1 MKIDIERLLCSLIEC
16 NTKSEHKYNWLADD
30 IITSLRDQGLIYK
43 DGQIIPKLRES
54 EDEKIRKEIIDFLE
68 LPHPQ
73 FVGKRDHEKWIAWLE
88 KQGKQKSIDNLTP
101 QEAMDIAVEKCFN
114 EQKPVDN
121 AEPKLNES
129 EDEKIRKVLV
139 GYFKGYKEVGT
150 IGAETFNG
158 IPTDNILAW
167 LEKQGS
173 EPNWCHHKVDL
184 SDCSEEYRKAYYDG
198 WNNCNMQHS
207 QCKSELEDVVKC
219 LINGMK
225 FYYEDN
231 EEATWGTEKFSMK
244 VKDILSWLEKQGEQ
258 KPNNHVQWSDEEEL
272 HIKELESLV
281 KKVWAI
287 AERENDKDTIR
298 EMSDLS
304 FFLKTLNPEKKG
316 EQRPNP
322 YSGTS
327 FEYNGHT
334 WGMCA
339 RDNGVEIL
347 IDGHLKGRVFAND
360 NNAKEM
366 FIKALE
372 RVEEENAK
380 GYKLT
385 DCDKNSW
392 WEDFKSYV
400 SCTFEQK
407 SADKIEPKFKQ
418 GEWIIFNGLILYV
431 DEVVQGYYRT
441 ISIGGIPNSYDW
453 DIDNA
458 ARLWTIQE
466 AKAGDVLAAK
476 SGNRIFLY
484 NGDCDLRHRPCA
496 YCGTYKGF
504 SEILFSKC
512 AIGNY
517 FTDEDVYPATKKQRD
532 LLFVKMKEAGY
543 EWDAETKEL
552 NKIEPFDKYEGLTD
566 FERTLADVCIGWIGE
581 ENGWK
586 QYIRDNADIL
596 LGIAVKMFNSVQD
609 APFEQK
615 PTWSEEDEKMLC
627 DVIKDLVHPWN
638 EYISDRIEEEIKWL
652 KNKLKSLKSRVKP
665 QPKEELDK
673 ELEELKGLNDIDP
686 ILVGDLAKGED
697 YGIDGLSAAIDI
709 LQRTL
714 GKVDGYQTDDGILEH
729 ECAISAVKQLM
740 AQKDAEKEEIYP
752 ETLEDAIR
760 LYYDTYGNGNY
771 GFDNLSLEKF
781 KDIVYMFVTD
791 YGKKY
796 PAWSEDDEKILNLII
811 ARLHSHPN
819 VEAEEYGKDYH
830 WLKSLKDRVQPE
842 QEWSEEDERS
852 IRDSI
857 FYLKSAKKYFEKDD
871 DILWDEK
878 WFNLCIEWLESLYK
892 KLRLQS
898 QWKPSE
904 EQMNA
909 LDSTLQYSQVSHNSF
924 EYLNSLFNDLKKLR
938 EE

>member
-1 MKIDIERLLCSLIEC
+1 MIMDYIKNQEEAIAIVKQMI
-16 NTKSEHKYNWLADD
+16 A
-30 IITSLRDQGLIYK
+30 
-43 DGQIIPKLRES
+43 DGQISQEVAEKYFPELKES
-54 EDEKIRKEIIDFLE
+54 EGDEMIRKALVEHF
-68 LPHPQ
+68 
-73 FVGKRDHEKWIAWLE
+73 KWNSQQI
-88 KQGKQKSIDNLTP
+88 
-101 QEAMDIAVEKCFN
+101 
-114 EQKPVDN
+114 
-121 AEPKLNES
+121 LNE
-129 EDEKIRKVLV
+129 
-139 GYFKGYKEVGT
+139 FANKEV
-150 IGAETFNG
+150 
-158 IPTDNILAW
+158 LAW
-167 LEKQGS
+167 LEKQGEKKES
-173 EPNWCHHKVDL
+173 YDTCNSSMMDNKKSPYGEKRDFGYFEEMSADKVEPKFKLGDWVVHEMSDGRKVIRQIINMTNKSYVLDGEDFNTFYFDDL
-184 SDCSEEYRKAYYDG
+184 ENNYHLWTIADANDGDVLYSLDSCRPFIYKERKQFEQATAYCGINEYGKFFVRNTKDCIIVLDKYVPATKEQRDLLFAKMKEAGYEWDVEK
-198 WNNCNMQHS
+198 
-207 QCKSELEDVVKC
+207 KEL
-219 LINGMK
+219 
-225 FYYEDN
+225 
-231 EEATWGTEKFSMK
+231 
-244 VKDILSWLEKQGEQ
+244 

-304 FFLKTLNPEKKG
+304 FFLKTLNLEKKG

-339 RDNGVEIL
+339 RDGGVEIL
-347 IDGHLKGRVFAND
+347 VDGHVKGRVFADD

-615 PTWSEEDEKMLC
+615 PTWSEEDEKIRKALIRFHKSTIEV
-627 DVIKDLVHPWN
+627 DGIKGDDIVA
-638 EYISDRIEEEIKWL
+638 WL
-652 KNKLKSLKSRVKP
+652 EKQGEKDKLI
-665 QPKEELDK
+665 K
-673 ELEELKGLNDIDP
+673 EL
-686 ILVGDLAKGED
+686 GE
-697 YGIDGLSAAIDI
+697 Y
-709 LQRTL
+709 
-714 GKVDGYQTDDGILEH
+714 KV
-729 ECAISAVKQLM
+729 
-740 AQKDAEKEEIYP
+740 
-752 ETLEDAIR
+752 
-760 LYYDTYGNGNY
+760 
-771 GFDNLSLEKF
+771 
-781 KDIVYMFVTD
+781 
-791 YGKKY
+791 KY
-796 PAWSEDDEKILNLII
+796 T
-811 ARLHSHPN
+811 
-819 VEAEEYGKDYH
+819 
-830 WLKSLKDRVQPE
+830 
-842 QEWSEEDERS
+842 QE
-852 IRDSI
+852 
-857 FYLKSAKKYFEKDD
+857 
-871 DILWDEK
+871 
-878 WFNLCIEWLESLYK
+878 
-892 KLRLQS
+892 
-898 QWKPSE
+898 
-904 EQMNA
+904 
-909 LDSTLQYSQVSHNSF
+909 V
-924 EYLNSLFNDLKKLR
+924 LKKTYK
-938 EE
+938 